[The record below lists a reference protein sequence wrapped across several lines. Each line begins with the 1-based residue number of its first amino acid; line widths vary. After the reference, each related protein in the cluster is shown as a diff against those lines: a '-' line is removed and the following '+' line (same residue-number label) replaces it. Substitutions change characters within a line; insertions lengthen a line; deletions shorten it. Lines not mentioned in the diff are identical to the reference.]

1 MDVENR
7 GDVLSGCAVAG
18 LDDAKVGAL
27 AGVVGDLSVVIAL
40 CGCIGLVGD
49 TWRLAPLSR
58 VATQLPGQLAWF
70 IAGGAIYYFFDR
82 FRRIFPWLLA
92 VSVPVLLFRYVEWVH
107 WLAPAA
113 LGIVVVYF
121 ACLFRWLGNFGK
133 FGDFSYGIYIVHF
146 PILQT
151 LIAAGLFAES
161 PVIALLLAML
171 LVIAAAFLFWHGI
184 EKPFLRRSSHYVE
197 VNRD

>member
-1 MDVENR
+1 
-7 GDVLSGCAVAG
+7 
-18 LDDAKVGAL
+18 
-27 AGVVGDLSVVIAL
+27 
-40 CGCIGLVGD
+40 
-49 TWRLAPLSR
+49 
-58 VATQLPGQLAWF
+58 
-70 IAGGAIYYFFDR
+70 
-82 FRRIFPWLLA
+82 LLA